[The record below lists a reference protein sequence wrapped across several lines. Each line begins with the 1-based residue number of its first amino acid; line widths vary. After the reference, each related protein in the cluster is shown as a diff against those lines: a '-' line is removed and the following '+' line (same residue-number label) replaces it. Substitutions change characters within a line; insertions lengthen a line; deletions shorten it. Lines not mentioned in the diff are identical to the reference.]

1 MASPPEYES
10 AQPSRWEFRL
20 LGPLE
25 VLAGGKP
32 VGIAGTRQ
40 RAVLALLL
48 LDADRVV
55 PTDRLIDR
63 LWGEAPPPT
72 AITSLHNG
80 IAQLR
85 KALGAER
92 VETRPPGYV
101 IHLDGADLDLGRFQ
115 DIVARA
121 AAAATA
127 QRSELLGEALALWRG
142 TPLADFAF
150 EPWAEAEIL
159 RLDELRLRALE
170 ERIGA
175 DLELGRNAEV
185 VGELEAL
192 VAEHPLRERLRGQVM
207 LALYRSGRQADALA
221 EYRSARRALT
231 DELGIEPTP
240 TLQRLHAAILRQAAE
255 LESAPPPPVGDA
267 VEEAARAL
275 AAGRLVLVL
284 GAGVHASDNGRAAL
298 RPGDVAQHLARAFD
312 YPAPDRPDLAHVAQF
327 VAVTHGTGPLYDA
340 LHELLAAEHPLGPVH
355 EGVVAAVAE
364 LRARGAPQPVIVT
377 TNYDHAL
384 ERALRHASEPFDRL
398 TYIAAG
404 RDRGKFEHTTAEG
417 ETQVVDL
424 PNAYGAV
431 PVGRR
436 LVVVKV
442 HGEVDLD
449 REREGFVVSEDD
461 YIGYLAQTELTNVIP
476 VTVAA
481 KLRRSHFLFLGYGL
495 RDWTLRVFLQRVWP
509 HERPS
514 YRSWAVDPESADRD
528 FWRHR
533 GVDLVE
539 ADPVAYLQ
547 RLTALTREAPG
558 A

>member
-1 MASPPEYES
+1 MATPPEHES
-10 AQPSRWEFRL
+10 AQPPRWEFRL

-25 VLAGGKP
+25 VLAGGVP
-32 VGIAGTRQ
+32 VAIAGTRQ
-40 RAVLALLL
+40 RAVLAILL
-48 LDADRVV
+48 LDVNHVV

-63 LWGEAPPPT
+63 LWGDVPPPT
-72 AITSLHNG
+72 ATTSLHNG

-92 VETRPPGYV
+92 LETRPPGYV
-101 IHLDGADLDLGRFQ
+101 IHLDAGELDLARFE
-115 DIVARA
+115 DTVGRA
-121 AAAATA
+121 ASAGTA
-127 QRSELLGEALALWRG
+127 ERARLLGEALALWRG

-150 EPWAEAEIL
+150 EPWAEAEIQ
-159 RLDELRLRALE
+159 RLEEQRLRALE

-175 DLELGRNAEV
+175 DLELGRHAEV

-192 VAEHPLRERLRGQVM
+192 AAEHPLRERLRGRLM

-221 EYRSARRALT
+221 EYRSTRRALT

-240 TLQRLHAAILRQAAE
+240 TLQRLHAAILRQATE
-255 LESAPPPPVGDA
+255 LDSAPQLPVGDA

-275 AAGRLVLVL
+275 VGGRLVLVL
-284 GAGVHASDNGRAAL
+284 GAGVHGSDNGRTL
-298 RPGDVAQHLARAFD
+298 RPADVARHLARSFD
-312 YPAPDRPDLAHVAQF
+312 YPLSDRPELAHVAQF
-327 VAVTHGTGPLYDA
+327 VAVTHGTGPLYDQ

-355 EGVVAAVAE
+355 EGVVAAVAA
-364 LRARGAPQPVIVT
+364 LRARDAPQPVIVT

-384 ERALRHASEPFDRL
+384 ERALRSAAEPFDQL

-404 RDRGKFEHTTAEG
+404 RDRGKFEHTTAGG

-431 PVGRR
+431 PVGER
-436 LVVVKV
+436 LVVLKV
-442 HGEVDLD
+442 HGQVDPD
-449 REREGFVVSEDD
+449 RDREGFVVSEDD
-461 YIGYLAQTELTNVIP
+461 YISYLAQTEITNVIP

-509 HERPS
+509 DDRPS

-533 GVDLVE
+533 GIDLVE
-539 ADPVAYLQ
+539 GDPAAYLE
-547 RLTALTREAPG
+547 RLTALVRDG
-558 A
+558 